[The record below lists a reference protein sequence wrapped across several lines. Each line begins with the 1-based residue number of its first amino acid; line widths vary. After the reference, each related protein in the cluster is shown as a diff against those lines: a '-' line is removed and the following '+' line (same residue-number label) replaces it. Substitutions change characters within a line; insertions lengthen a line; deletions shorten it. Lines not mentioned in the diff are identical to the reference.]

1 MCEIK
6 KKYDPHNLFRHTFW
20 PLDVN
25 GEMLEQLDLKL
36 VAEGRL

>member
-6 KKYDPHNLFRHTFW
+6 KKYDSHNLFRHTFW
-20 PLDVN
+20 PLDVD
-25 GEMLEQLDLKL
+25 GEMLEPLDLKL